1 LNINPLVIEGDL
13 TVDTN
18 ATLDAD
24 GLTLTLNGDWT
35 NDGTYVPNS
44 NTTIFAAPSSQT
56 LSGTG
61 TFDFYN
67 LTKNESGTL
76 NLSSSI
82 NIAGIFFLEEGSVND
97 GGNSIVTS
105 GNVIIDG
112 THSSSGGNGIVFS
125 GSSSQQLSRSTSGTG
140 TLWTITINNA
150 SGVEIPDGNGY
161 NFDINGN
168 LRLQSGVLNIGGALV
183 SVSSSGNIVAVSAF
197 GIGNMVQ
204 TNSSFTDNGL
214 RKFFPAGYGTD
225 FTFPIGQTKYTP
237 VIFDFSTGSN
247 TFGTTAGSITV
258 RPANEYH
265 PTVDDGSDYFTSGDI
280 NNVLQYHWIL
290 NADNVSGFTSD
301 VEFHYDQA
309 DVKSDEPGESESDYI
324 AAQILTDNN
333 PTNAINKFTAA
344 NAVDET
350 NNIINFALTSVTDE
364 GISGD
369 YFAGIDEAIPD
380 VVATYTSTMDGD
392 VDAVIYD
399 IPVPGGGAPRGAV
412 LVVATGTTVT
422 FNINNVNLYKTE
434 IQAGGTLEVDETDG
448 HRLGTV
454 SGTGDLKLV
463 SNTSSVVLPAGY
475 YVDFFSCTGGGLEYG
490 GTGNYNILGG
500 ISSIRNLTL
509 SGSGNRNFPNNNI
522 TICEDL
528 VIDGSTG
535 NTYSNKRIYLNGD
548 FTLNSGTF
556 NLTSGS
562 SSRLYVRGDDFTIN
576 GGTFSAGNSGAFVVF
591 TGNTTINGGTFNL
604 GGSSILAVIRGDFE
618 LNGGAVNSQ
627 TSNLYLNSDSYVQRI
642 IGDFTGTNKL
652 YNVIIDN
659 RTGSQNY
666 SFEGDFEVSNT
677 LSLTDGIVNTHG
689 NDFILEASATVS
701 PANGKSTSF
710 INGRMKKV
718 MNSGATFTFPI
729 GKGWRWGYAKVKNTS
744 AGTYTWE
751 AEYYNTGPINDADVT
766 DTTPTS
772 STINSISGNEYW
784 RISDGGASGVTAII
798 GLSWDGM
805 SDVSATSSER
815 EELEV
820 MAWNSSTSTWDN
832 FGGQNFSAS
841 HTQSAGNFESS
852 STVTFSERIFTLGS
866 SDASNPLPVDLI
878 SFTAK
883 KTEDGVRLDWET
895 ASEKNND
902 YFEVQ
907 RSPDGM
913 EFTVI
918 GEVTGAGTTNEH
930 QFYSLIDAVPYSGI
944 NYYRLKQVDFDGAFE
959 YSKVISVDVGDAV
972 SNKFDFVMY
981 PNPAKNSVVNLR
993 FVTNDYR
1000 RPVKVTIFN
1009 TTGMS
1014 IYSNVIDLQE
1024 QTGDLRIAL
1033 SRGIKSGIYVVRIAQ
1048 GKRLAQGKLVIL
1060 NR

>member
-1 LNINPLVIEGDL
+1 MEVTHDILVNDTLFIGANRDGELIFNNDATSNTVETDYIIFGSDLFGAQRSENVNKIYVESGGGNGVEHRLIVNKSIAIATGSGGIYADAGADFDLYTNASDNNVILELAGSGTDSFTIEGDDDIASNGIQFIPEFYRIIVNKGTNQSSSFEFLDGFTLEGATSGATKALELQNGLLILNTDDNDIDIDLTTGGADFIIPATAGLQVTDAEVNVSGDDSGIRLDGSLIIDGGTVDMDDSGGNGNNYIEYGSGGNSVLEISSGSLTVGSQIRPLTSAETGVLKYRQTGGTVIIGQNDGGEDDRGMLQIYNTGSEFTYTGGSLTFVRHQDSPSVAALYLDPDDYDVSGSTITIFNGDTPSGQSDFRINSVIPLNDLDIDDTNSPTVKLNINPLVIEGDL

-24 GLTLTLNGDWT
+24 GITLTLNGDWT

-82 NIAGIFFLEEGSVND
+82 NIAGIFFLEDGSVND
-97 GGNSIVTS
+97 GGNSIITS

-140 TLWTITINNA
+140 TLGTITINNT

-399 IPVPGGGAPRGAV
+399 IVVPGGGAPRGAV

-500 ISSIRNLTL
+500 
-509 SGSGNRNFPNNNI
+509 
-522 TICEDL
+522 
-528 VIDGSTG
+528 
-535 NTYSNKRIYLNGD
+535 
-548 FTLNSGTF
+548 
-556 NLTSGS
+556 
-562 SSRLYVRGDDFTIN
+562 
-576 GGTFSAGNSGAFVVF
+576 
-591 TGNTTINGGTFNL
+591 
-604 GGSSILAVIRGDFE
+604 
-618 LNGGAVNSQ
+618 
-627 TSNLYLNSDSYVQRI
+627 
-642 IGDFTGTNKL
+642 
-652 YNVIIDN
+652 
-659 RTGSQNY
+659 
-666 SFEGDFEVSNT
+666 
-677 LSLTDGIVNTHG
+677 
-689 NDFILEASATVS
+689 
-701 PANGKSTSF
+701 
-710 INGRMKKV
+710 
-718 MNSGATFTFPI
+718 
-729 GKGWRWGYAKVKNTS
+729 
-744 AGTYTWE
+744 
-751 AEYYNTGPINDADVT
+751 
-766 DTTPTS
+766 
-772 STINSISGNEYW
+772 
-784 RISDGGASGVTAII
+784 
-798 GLSWDGM
+798 
-805 SDVSATSSER
+805 
-815 EELEV
+815 
-820 MAWNSSTSTWDN
+820 
-832 FGGQNFSAS
+832 
-841 HTQSAGNFESS
+841 
-852 STVTFSERIFTLGS
+852 
-866 SDASNPLPVDLI
+866 
-878 SFTAK
+878 
-883 KTEDGVRLDWET
+883 
-895 ASEKNND
+895 
-902 YFEVQ
+902 
-907 RSPDGM
+907 
-913 EFTVI
+913 
-918 GEVTGAGTTNEH
+918 
-930 QFYSLIDAVPYSGI
+930 
-944 NYYRLKQVDFDGAFE
+944 
-959 YSKVISVDVGDAV
+959 
-972 SNKFDFVMY
+972 
-981 PNPAKNSVVNLR
+981 
-993 FVTNDYR
+993 
-1000 RPVKVTIFN
+1000 
-1009 TTGMS
+1009 
-1014 IYSNVIDLQE
+1014 
-1024 QTGDLRIAL
+1024 
-1033 SRGIKSGIYVVRIAQ
+1033 
-1048 GKRLAQGKLVIL
+1048 
-1060 NR
+1060 